1 MCILFFKH
9 STVRPS
15 HCGGLFLEAQGPT
28 CSIQFNVSQVNNT
41 QKSYKR
47 CIYLYFY
54 MVKVIQRG

>member
-1 MCILFFKH
+1 MCMLFFKH

-28 CSIQFNVSQVNNT
+28 CSIQFNASQVNNT

-47 CIYLYFY
+47 CIYL
-54 MVKVIQRG
+54 